1 MKVGFISLGC
11 SKNLVDTEM
20 TIGLFKEH
28 KYTIVNNINEA
39 EIVVVN
45 TCGFIES
52 AKEEAINTILEMAEY
67 KEKGTCKYLI
77 VMGCLVERY
86 EKELKKAIP
95 EVDLFIPI
103 KDYDKMWEKIEK
115 LVNNNTQ
122 TLSTNTLDYLHR
134 VITTGSKTTYL
145 KIAEGC
151 SNRCT
156 YCAIPY
162 IRGAYISRPFEDVI
176 EEANKLA
183 KEGYEEIIVIAQDT
197 TKYGIDLYGK
207 PRLAELLSEL
217 SKIQRIKWIRFLY
230 AYPESIT
237 DELIEI
243 VKNNDKI
250 CNYFDIPIQ
259 HISNQILKRMNRKSN
274 KAQIESLIK
283 KIKAEIPDVILRTSL
298 IVGFPGET
306 EKDFEELY
314 NFVGKANFDKLGVF
328 KYSKEEGTPA
338 AKLPNQIHY
347 KTKNK
352 RHNEIMNLARKISR
366 EKLTEKIGKEYEVLI
381 ETKTFDGKYY
391 VGRTYMDIPEEDG
404 LVYIPNTKSNL
415 ENKWVKAKIID
426 VRDYDLVGELV

>member
-1 MKVGFISLGC
+1 
-11 SKNLVDTEM
+11 
-20 TIGLFKEH
+20 
-28 KYTIVNNINEA
+28 
-39 EIVVVN
+39 
-45 TCGFIES
+45 
-52 AKEEAINTILEMAEY
+52 
-67 KEKGTCKYLI
+67 
-77 VMGCLVERY
+77 
-86 EKELKKAIP
+86 
-95 EVDLFIPI
+95 
-103 KDYDKMWEKIEK
+103 
-115 LVNNNTQ
+115 
-122 TLSTNTLDYLHR
+122 
-134 VITTGSKTTYL
+134 
-145 KIAEGC
+145 
-151 SNRCT
+151 
-156 YCAIPY
+156 
-162 IRGAYISRPFEDVI
+162 
-176 EEANKLA
+176 
-183 KEGYEEIIVIAQDT
+183 
-197 TKYGIDLYGK
+197 
-207 PRLAELLSEL
+207 
-217 SKIQRIKWIRFLY
+217 
-230 AYPESIT
+230 
-237 DELIEI
+237 
-243 VKNNDKI
+243 
-250 CNYFDIPIQ
+250 
-259 HISNQILKRMNRKSN
+259 MNRKSN